1 MSGERGSVLL
11 EALVS
16 TAIVAAVMATML
28 TAVSQ
33 ADQRRRE
40 VALRRAALMV
50 ARSELAAVGRE
61 IPLRPGQLEGI
72 DGDLAWRVS
81 IEPERANALNGAL
94 APPAT
99 VTVSVRAIA
108 GGDNLATLRT
118 LRVAPEP

>member
-33 ADQRRRE
+33 ADERRRE
-40 VALRRAALMV
+40 IALRRAALMV
-50 ARSELAAVGRE
+50 ARSELAAVGHE

-72 DGDLAWRVS
+72 DGDLAWRVA
-81 IEPERANALNGAL
+81 IEPGQANALNGAL

-99 VTVSVRAIA
+99 VTVSVRAVSG
-108 GGDNLATLRT
+108 GGDLATLRT
-118 LRVAPEP
+118 LRVAAEP